1 MAAVTAQ
8 MIKNLRER
16 TGVGMIKCKNA
27 LEESGGDIEGAIAL
41 LRKAGIASAVKKES
55 REAKEGAIDFVENAD
70 GIGIVQMNAETDFVV
85 NNEKFREFL
94 HVLAEEMAAGKASN
108 LEAFTSG
115 PFSKEAGKTID
126 EKRKEMI
133 SVLGENILISK
144 VIYLKKESNVSYG
157 IYSHMNGKIFTLV
170 EIAGSNAEENLAKEI
185 AMHAAAEAPEYLSS
199 DEIPK
204 DVKAQEEEIAKSRVP
219 AGKPAEIVDKIVLG
233 KMQAFYNDV
242 CLVNQK
248 YIKDN
253 STTIEDL
260 VSARGKE
267 VGKELKVKGFYRL
280 QIGA

>member
-1 MAAVTAQ
+1 MTAVTAQ
-8 MIKNLRER
+8 MIKSLRDR

-27 LEESGGDIEGAIAL
+27 LVESGGDIEGAIAL

-55 REAKEGAIDFVENAD
+55 REAKEGAIDFVENAN

-94 HVLAEEMAAGKASN
+94 HVMAEEVAAGNVST
-108 LEAFTSG
+108 LEEFIAAPFT
-115 PFSKEAGKTID
+115 KESPKTID

-144 VIYLKKESNVSYG
+144 MIFLKKESDVSYG

-170 EIAGSNAEENLAKEI
+170 EIAGSSDEAGLAKEI
-185 AMHAAAEAPEYLSS
+185 AMHAAAEAPEYLSES
-199 DEIPK
+199 EIPK
-204 DVKAQEEEIAKSRVP
+204 EIKAQEEEIAKSRVP
-219 AGKPAEIVDKIVLG
+219 AGKPAEIVEKIVSG
-233 KMQAFYNDV
+233 KMQAYYNDV

-253 STTIEDL
+253 STTIENL
-260 VSARGKE
+260 VSSRGKE
-267 VGKELKVKGFYRL
+267 LGKELKVKGFYRL

>member
-1 MAAVTAQ
+1 MTAVTAQ
-8 MIKNLRER
+8 MIKSLRDR

-27 LEESGGDIEGAIAL
+27 LVESGGDIEGAIAL

-55 REAKEGAIDFVENAD
+55 REAKEGAIDFVENAN

-94 HVLAEEMAAGKASN
+94 HVMAEEVAAGNVST
-108 LEAFTSG
+108 LEEFIAAPFT
-115 PFSKEAGKTID
+115 KESPKTID

-144 VIYLKKESNVSYG
+144 MIFLKKESDVSYG

-170 EIAGSNAEENLAKEI
+170 EIAGSSDEAGLAKEI
-185 AMHAAAEAPEYLSS
+185 AMHAAAEAPEYLSES
-199 DEIPK
+199 EIPK
-204 DVKAQEEEIAKSRVP
+204 EIKAQEEEIAKSRVP
-219 AGKPAEIVDKIVLG
+219 AGKPAEIVEKIVSG

-253 STTIEDL
+253 STTIENL
-260 VSARGKE
+260 VNSRGKE
-267 VGKELKVKGFYRL
+267 LGKELKVKGFYRL

>member
-1 MAAVTAQ
+1 MTAVTAQ
-8 MIKNLRER
+8 MIKSLRDR

-27 LEESGGDIEGAIAL
+27 LVESGGDIEGAIAL

-55 REAKEGAIDFVENAD
+55 REAKEGAIDFVENAN

-94 HVLAEEMAAGKASN
+94 HVMAEEVAAGNAST
-108 LEAFTSG
+108 LEEFIAA
-115 PFSKEAGKTID
+115 PFSKEAPKTID

-144 VIYLKKESNVSYG
+144 MIFLKKESDVSYG

-170 EIAGSNAEENLAKEI
+170 EIAGSSDEAGLAKEI
-185 AMHAAAEAPEYLSS
+185 AMHAAAEAPEYLSES
-199 DEIPK
+199 EIPK
-204 DVKAQEEEIAKSRVP
+204 EIKAQEEEIAKSRVP
-219 AGKPAEIVDKIVLG
+219 AGKPAEIVEKIVSG
-233 KMQAFYNDV
+233 KMQAYYNDV

-253 STTIEDL
+253 STTIENL
-260 VSARGKE
+260 VSSRGKE
-267 VGKELKVKGFYRL
+267 LGKELKVKGFYRL

>member
-1 MAAVTAQ
+1 MTAVTAQ
-8 MIKNLRER
+8 MIKSLRDR

-27 LEESGGDIEGAIAL
+27 LVESEGDIEGAIAL

-55 REAKEGAIDFVENAD
+55 REAKEGAIDFVENTNA
-70 GIGIVQMNAETDFVV
+70 IGIVQMNAETDFVV
-85 NNEKFREFL
+85 NNEKFRDFL
-94 HVLAEEMAAGKASN
+94 HVMAEEMSVGNATT
-108 LEAFTSG
+108 LEAFIAA
-115 PFSKEAGKTID
+115 PFSKEAGKTVD

-144 VIYLKKESNVSYG
+144 VIFLKKESDVSYG
-157 IYSHMNGKIFTLV
+157 IYSHMNGKILTLV
-170 EIAGSNAEENLAKEI
+170 EIAGSSDEQDLAKDI
-185 AMHAAAEAPEYLSS
+185 AMHAAAEAPEYLSA
-199 DEIPK
+199 DDIPK
-204 DVKAQEEEIAKSRVP
+204 EIKAQEEEIAKSRVP
-219 AGKPAEIVDKIVLG
+219 AGKPAEIVEKIVSG

-253 STTIEDL
+253 STSIQNL
-260 VSARGKE
+260 VSSRGKE